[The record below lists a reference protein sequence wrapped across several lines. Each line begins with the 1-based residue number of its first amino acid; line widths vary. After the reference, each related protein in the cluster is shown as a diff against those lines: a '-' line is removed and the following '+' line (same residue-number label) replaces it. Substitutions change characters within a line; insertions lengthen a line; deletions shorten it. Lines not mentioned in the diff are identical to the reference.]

1 MQVQGG
7 LAIVELCQLAAISRA
22 SYYRRWQSRKPNQE
36 QMALRDRLQQLA
48 LKYRYYGYRPITK
61 LLKREGW
68 VVNHKRV
75 LRLMREDNLLSLR
88 RRKFVITTD
97 SGHDRPL
104 YPNLARSMQV
114 TALDQLWVAD
124 ITYVRLTT
132 EFIYMAVILDVH
144 SRRVIGWAI
153 GRNLNS
159 TLAQRALQTAIQ
171 LRQPK
176 PGLIHHSDRGWQY
189 ACHDYI
195 AILDRYGIQP
205 SMSRP
210 GNPYDNAFAET
221 FMKTLKVEEVDAR
234 PYRNLEQAAVS
245 IECFIEAFYN
255 RERLHS
261 ALGYRSPVEFEASLN
276 SSHTGEWG
284 MLYIDRARE
293 GGPLP
298 PFPRAPIPRSKQQ
311 HSGD

>member
-7 LAIVELCQLAAISRA
+7 MHIVEMCQLAGVSRA
-22 SYYRRWQSRKPNQE
+22 SYYRQWQNHKPSEE
-36 QMALRDRLQQLA
+36 QMALGDRLQQLA
-48 LKYRYYGYRPITK
+48 LKYRNYGYRPLTR

-75 LRLMREDNLLSLR
+75 LRMMREDNLLSLR
-88 RRKFVITTD
+88 GKKFVITTD
-97 SGHDRPL
+97 STHDRPL

-153 GRNLNS
+153 GTNLDS
-159 TLAQRALQTAIQ
+159 TLAQKALEKAIQ

-176 PGLIHHSDRGWQY
+176 HGLIHHSDRGWQY

-195 AILDRYGIQP
+195 AMLERYGIQP

-210 GNPYDNAFAET
+210 ANPYDNAFAES
-221 FMKTLKVEEVDAR
+221 FMKTLKAEEVDAR
-234 PYRNLEQAAVS
+234 PYRSLKHAASS
-245 IECFIEAFYN
+245 IHTFIEAFYN

-261 ALGYRSPVEFEASLN
+261 ALGYRSPVEFEASLKGF
-276 SSHTGEWG
+276 SC
-284 MLYIDRARE
+284 E
-293 GGPLP
+293 GVRDVL
-298 PFPRAPIPRSKQQ
+298 
-311 HSGD
+311 H